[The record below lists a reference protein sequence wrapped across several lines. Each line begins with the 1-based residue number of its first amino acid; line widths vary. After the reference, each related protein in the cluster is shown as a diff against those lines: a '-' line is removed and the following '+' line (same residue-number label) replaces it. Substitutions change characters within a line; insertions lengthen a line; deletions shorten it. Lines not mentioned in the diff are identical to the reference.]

1 MTPSE
6 AIAKM
11 FQIHMKAEDDLRAV
25 LDQYNAEHRTII
37 PVERLCYDA
46 MVENQLGHTTD
57 IIPRSVF
64 CHYYSAVEWAANC
77 HYYRAKDL
85 EAQGKGK

>member
-6 AIAKM
+6 AVAKM
-11 FQIHMKAEDDLRAV
+11 FQIHMKAEDDLRDV
-25 LDQYNAEHRTII
+25 LDRYNQEHGTNI

-46 MVENQLGHTTD
+46 KVENTLGHTTD
-57 IIPRSVF
+57 VIPRSVF

-77 HYYRAKDL
+77 HYYQAKDL
-85 EAQGKGK
+85 KAQEKEK

>member
-6 AIAKM
+6 AVAKM
-11 FQIHMKAEDDLRAV
+11 FQIHMKAEEDLRAV
-25 LDQYNAEHRTII
+25 LDQYNLEHGTII

-46 MVENQLGHTTD
+46 MTENQQGHATD

-64 CHYYSAVEWAANC
+64 GHYYPVAEWLDSC
-77 HYYRAKDL
+77 RYYQGKDL
-85 EAQGKGK
+85 EAQEKGK